1 MHLGSSLDAILE
13 SGALSVAFQPI
24 VDGGPSVF
32 TTRGVEG
39 LVRAPNGSPLQSTS
53 ELFASARLERE
64 EARVDR
70 ACIEAVYGAARG
82 LPAPLAVA
90 IDIHAAALCADP
102 DVMWFLLATARANGI
117 ATSCLAVSVVEH
129 VPSWVD
135 GRLAPAL
142 ARLRRTGIRAALDI
156 DPAWS
161 TERMILACRPDWL
174 KVGARLVTAVRSD
187 EHSGALLQSIAA
199 LAARVGACVVAE
211 GVECPADV
219 AELARLGVGLFQG
232 QVFSPAVAAA
242 DVPLRFELPP
252 SPPDPVEP
260 VPRAEE

>member
-39 LVRAPNGSPLQSTS
+39 LVRAPDGSPLQFTS
-53 ELFASARLERE
+53 EQFGSARLEGE

-70 ACIEAVYGAARG
+70 ACIEAVYGAARD
-82 LPAPLAVA
+82 LPAPLGVA
-90 IDIHAAALCADP
+90 IDIHAATLCADP
-102 DVMWFLLATARANGI
+102 DVMWFLLATARTNGI
-117 ATSCLAVSVVEH
+117 ATSRLAVKVVEH
-129 VPSWVD
+129 DPRWVD

-156 DPAWS
+156 DPAWP

-187 EHSGALLQSIAA
+187 EHGQALMHSIAA
-199 LAARVGACVVAE
+199 RAAAVGARVVAE
-211 GVECPADV
+211 GVERPADI
-219 AELARLGVGLFQG
+219 AGLARLGVALFQG
-232 QVFSPAVAAA
+232 PVFSPAVAAQ
-242 DVPLRFELPP
+242 DVRLRLELQAW
-252 SPPDPVEP
+252 PPDSVEP
-260 VPRAEE
+260 VPRVEA